1 MFTVRD
7 ARTPKE
13 TTKASLLMNHLST
26 ARVTRGALVLALALA
41 LSVALLGC
49 NKTAEKATGGKTAM
63 DNVEVAKSSLST
75 TAPDAKLLLVQ
86 TANVVTATS
95 TPVWQ
100 YLFGS
105 PKDGT
110 IVAVTV
116 ENGKVTA
123 TQPYGS
129 AGMDE
134 AEWKL
139 VPDSAD
145 WKIDSDKAFA
155 AALKT
160 DKKATDKT
168 PWAMGFVT
176 YIPKSAASSTTID
189 PFVWSVSLDP
199 QGTAPST
206 VDVNAKTGDA
216 KAAAPAK

>member
-1 MFTVRD
+1 VCG
-7 ARTPKE
+7 ARSAHAKE
-13 TTKASLLMNHLST
+13 TTKASLLMNHLTT

-41 LSVALLGC
+41 LSVALVGC
-49 NKTAEKATGGKTAM
+49 NKTDKKAGSGGTAM
-63 DNVEVAKSSLST
+63 DNIEVAKSSLST

-105 PKDGT
+105 PKDGS

-116 ENGKVTA
+116 EKGKVTA

-129 AGMDE
+129 AGMDA

-139 VPDSAD
+139 IPDSAE
-145 WKIDSDKAFA
+145 WKIDSDEAFA
-155 AALKT
+155 AALKI

-189 PFVWSVSLDP
+189 PFVWSVALDP

-206 VDVNAKTGDA
+206 VDVDAKTG
-216 KAAAPAK
+216 KATAAPAK

>member
-1 MFTVRD
+1 
-7 ARTPKE
+7 
-13 TTKASLLMNHLST
+13 MNHLST

-41 LSVALLGC
+41 LSVALIGC
-49 NKTAEKATGGKTAM
+49 NKTADKAAAGNTAM
-63 DNVEVAKSSLST
+63 DNVEIAKSSLST

-86 TANVVTATS
+86 TANVVTATT

-116 ENGKVTA
+116 EKGKVTA

-139 VPDSAD
+139 IPASTD
-145 WKIDSDKAFA
+145 WKIDSDKALA
-155 AALKT
+155 AALKS
-160 DKKATDKT
+160 DKKVTDKT

-189 PFVWSVSLDP
+189 PFVWSISFDP
-199 QGTAPST
+199 QGPAPT
-206 VDVNAKTGDA
+206 TIDVNATTGEA
-216 KAAAPAK
+216 KAAKKQ

>member
-1 MFTVRD
+1 
-7 ARTPKE
+7 
-13 TTKASLLMNHLST
+13 MNHLWT

-41 LSVALLGC
+41 LSMALVGC
-49 NKTAEKATGGKTAM
+49 NKTAEKPAAASNTAM
-63 DNVEVAKSSLST
+63 GSVEVAKSSLST
-75 TAPDAKLLLVQ
+75 SAPDAKLLLVQ
-86 TANVVTATS
+86 TANVINATS

-116 ENGKVTA
+116 EKGKVTA

-129 AGMDE
+129 AGMDA

-139 VPDSAD
+139 VPDTAD
-145 WKIDSDKAFA
+145 WKIDSDEALA
-155 AALKT
+155 AALKVDT
-160 DKKATDKT
+160 NASATT

-189 PFVWSVSLDP
+189 PFMWSVALDP
-199 QGTAPST
+199 QGTAPTT
-206 VDVNAKTGDA
+206 VDVNATTGEA
-216 KAAAPAK
+216 KAAPAN